1 MRRLIGL
8 LLTITVLL
16 SLGSAAVMAQ
26 QVHVVQRGENL
37 WNIAVQY
44 GRTIQE
50 VAQANG
56 IAPPYVI
63 HAGNHIT
70 IPAPGASPAP
80 VQAQSETQSQPGVQ
94 RELWTPTDPLY
105 ARPYDTDNCCD
116 LDRECHTEE
125 EWKAGWLAFDR
136 LECWDEYHKWA
147 RTPDPAYMPPAGS
160 TNCCDAPGWLCL
172 NDDHIER
179 GRSAFTAYSH
189 CNPRIKTGYLP
200 YFLYYDATDNCCHL
214 GRDCQTNADWERGYS
229 DFLHFRCEF
238 YVPLVQSLPVHLVG
252 SEKFQASNL
261 TAFSL
266 LKARSPYYYD
276 YAVRG
281 IGKIVYASLDGAL
294 GGRARCGPERLMLS
308 SVPDDLPEHFWSSI
322 VFVASLIVHEA
333 CHCHQKM
340 AGFVPPG
347 QKVVIDGANMGIE
360 LPCHEQQH
368 LVARQI
374 DPTDTTR
381 LAISKS
387 DQVVKIVENYPWLES
402 VLEKPLTYHRHFITY
417 GP

>member
-8 LLTITVLL
+8 LLTINVLL

-50 VAQANG
+50 VGQANG

-63 HAGNHIT
+63 HAGNRIR
-70 IPAPGASPAP
+70 IPASGASPA
-80 VQAQSETQSQPGVQ
+80 QAQSQTQSQPGVQ
-94 RELWTPTDPLY
+94 TELWTPTDPLY
-105 ARPYDTDNCCD
+105 DRPDDTDNCCD

-125 EWKAGWLAFDR
+125 EWKAGWLAFER
-136 LECWDEYHKWA
+136 LECWDAYFNWK

-172 NDDHIER
+172 NDDHIRAGED
-179 GRSAFTAYSH
+179 AFVAYSH
-189 CNPRIKTGYLP
+189 CNPNIKAAYLP
-200 YFLYYDATDNCCHL
+200 TLVYHDATDNCCRL

-252 SEKFQASNL
+252 SEKFQASHL

-281 IGKIVYASLDGAL
+281 IGKIVSAPIEAWGEAH
-294 GGRARCGPERLMLS
+294 CGPERLMLS
-308 SVPDDLPEHFWSSI
+308 SVPDDLRAHFWTTI
-322 VFVASLIVHEA
+322 VGLASLVVHEA
-333 CHCHQKM
+333 CHCHQEM

-347 QKVVIDGANMGIE
+347 QQVVENGVNVGIE
-360 LPCHEQQH
+360 LPCNEQQH
-368 LVARQI
+368 LVIRQI
-374 DPTDTTR
+374 DPTDTTKF
-381 LAISKS
+381 AIGYSA
-387 DQVVKIVENYPWLES
+387 QIVGIVQDYPWLES